1 MTEQTKEQTDYEK
14 LQDIGRNAMNC
25 IAEMVAAL
33 NCDYDRLEEL
43 MDERKAL
50 QEAFDDAETN
60 EDPDDHATGVARADA
75 ELELKEWDAEHA
87 EELAELIEAAGESE
101 SRQDAEQ
108 RIQEDP
114 LSLEFR
120 SDWELPGVEL
130 KPAEFKLLLSTGGPA
145 TQIIG
150 ELNEHGE
157 PDRARLQ
164 AQD

>member
-120 SDWELPGVEL
+120 SGVE
-130 KPAEFKLLLSTGGPA
+130 ACRIQAIAFNWRTCHANHRRTERAWRTGSGA
-145 TQIIG
+145 IAG
-150 ELNEHGE
+150 AGLVSAV
-157 PDRARLQ
+157 D
-164 AQD
+164 